1 MEKLLYDFVERS
13 QDMLGDN
20 LVGIYLHG
28 SLAMGGF
35 TPDKSDID
43 LIAVVNNPL
52 SHSEKRKYLD
62 MIVGLNDR
70 IEMSVVLR
78 SACRPFI
85 HPAPFELHYSIA
97 HLESYKADPDGYIER
112 MTGTDRDLAAHFS
125 VINTH
130 GKRLFGEDIS
140 DVFDII
146 SREDYMDSIIYDVE
160 NAVSEITENPVYLT
174 LNLCRALAYKRK
186 GLILSKVNGALWGM
200 VNIPGYSNFIFSAAR
215 AYRSGTQMDFDSDKA
230 ISFARKVLDELL

>member
-13 QDMLGDN
+13 QDILGDN

-28 SLAMGGF
+28 SLTMGGF
-35 TPDKSDID
+35 NRDKSDID
-43 LIAVVNNPL
+43 LIVVVNNPL
-52 SHSEKRKYLD
+52 SYGEKRKYLD

-70 IEMSVVLR
+70 IEMSIVLR

-97 HLESYKADPDGYIER
+97 HLDSYKADPDGYIER

-130 GKRLFGEDIS
+130 GKRLFGEKIS
-140 DVFDII
+140 EKEPMLFSTPFFAFDGFVKTKD
-146 SREDYMDSIIYDVE
+146 R
-160 NAVSEITENPVYLT
+160 
-174 LNLCRALAYKRK
+174 
-186 GLILSKVNGALWGM
+186 
-200 VNIPGYSNFIFSAAR
+200 
-215 AYRSGTQMDFDSDKA
+215 YRSMFEMLCGTFEGRLGICASCE
-230 ISFARKVLDELL
+230 ARPAKEIF